1 MNHLPPLRIYIT
13 GVTGTGKTTIA
24 KRLTERLFLNYLEI
38 NEIVLKKELF
48 LGYDINRDSLIIDED
63 LLIPHLESIIDDTK
77 RLCLVGGII
86 PLKTPFHLIIVLR
99 CNVNNLRN
107 RLQSRNYPEEK
118 IESNVEA
125 EIMNIIFYDAIELFP
140 GQKVIEVNNDDH
152 SIDETCDQIISIVR
166 QHHPSV
172 IVGSF
177 D

>member
-1 MNHLPPLRIYIT
+1 M
-13 GVTGTGKTTIA
+13 
-24 KRLTERLFLNYLEI
+24 
-38 NEIVLKKELF
+38 
-48 LGYDINRDSLIIDED
+48 
-63 LLIPHLESIIDDTK
+63 
-77 RLCLVGGII
+77 
-86 PLKTPFHLIIVLR
+86 
-99 CNVNNLRN
+99 
-107 RLQSRNYPEEK
+107 QSRNYPEEK